1 MYSSIN
7 RRSPWRKV
15 GESPLFGPVAQLG
28 AHYIRIVGVG
38 SSNLLGS
45 TTSEQGPLCSDVFLC
60 PWQKKDAIARSLA
73 SPFRIEP
80 AGLRFVFLSAILGI
94 FSVNDL
100 CPESLIVWAFLFFD
114 FLPFQVLAAW
124 LHLPQRY
131 VLFSVCDSVHTAGR
145 KASSKTLKTDLSHCR
160 RGLSWAGIYF
170 PFVAR
175 YTKNRRNKRQNL
187 SFACMLKCVACGN
200 GQFRL

>member
-1 MYSSIN
+1 MAKS
-7 RRSPWRKV
+7 RRESFIWARSAA
-15 GESPLFGPVAQLG
+15 GSALHSHCRGREFESPRVHHVGAKSALLRRLFMPMA
-28 AHYIRIVGVG
+28 
-38 SSNLLGS
+38 
-45 TTSEQGPLCSDVFLC
+45 
-60 PWQKKDAIARSLA
+60 KKDALARSLA

>member
-1 MYSSIN
+1 MAES
-7 RRSPWRKV
+7 RRESFIWARSAA
-15 GESPLFGPVAQLG
+15 GSALHSHCRGREFESPRV
-28 AHYIRIVGVG
+28 HHVG
-38 SSNLLGS
+38 
-45 TTSEQGPLCSDVFLC
+45 
-60 PWQKKDAIARSLA
+60 ARSALLRRLFMPMAKKRRHRPLSCVSFPNRTRWA
-73 SPFRIEP
+73 SICFFICN
-80 AGLRFVFLSAILGI
+80 
-94 FSVNDL
+94 SVNDL

-160 RGLSWAGIYF
+160 RGLSWAGIYL